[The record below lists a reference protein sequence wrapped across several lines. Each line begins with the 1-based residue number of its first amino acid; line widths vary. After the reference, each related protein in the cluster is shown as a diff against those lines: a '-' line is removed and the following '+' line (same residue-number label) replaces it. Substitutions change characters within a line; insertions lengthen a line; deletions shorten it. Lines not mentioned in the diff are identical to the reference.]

1 MSTRFFTNHGEQ
13 TLFKKF
19 QGVFESNPDIEWFD
33 ALVGYLRASGYF
45 AIRPY
50 LEKVPHIRILVGIN
64 VDAIMADYHRRGLL
78 FLADPTKALEEFKNE
93 LRKDIQNADYTRES
107 EAGII
112 QFVDDVISKKIELK
126 AHPTKR
132 LHAKLYVFRPK
143 GFNEHKPGAV
153 ITGSSNLSAA
163 GIGVNEQVSN
173 YEFNV
178 VLHDFDDVKF
188 AKGEFER
195 LWDESVDILPKFLK
209 EVRDSTYLASTV
221 TPYELYYKLLLEY
234 FGQSIEYDPNAITDL
249 PEGYKR
255 LGYQVDAVTSGF
267 RLLDK
272 HGGFFLADVVGLG
285 KTMIATL
292 IAKKF
297 FFSNGLSDGHYSHTL
312 VVVPPAVEDS
322 WAETID
328 QFRLNNCDI
337 ITNGSLHKV
346 KRPEKYDLVIV
357 DEAHK
362 FRNDTAEAFD
372 ELQRICKSPTQRFLP
387 DGSRASK
394 RVILVSAT
402 PLNNRP
408 DDIRNLISLF
418 QDLKDST
425 LSVANLQHFFAR
437 CQKEYQEAHRQP
449 DTEEARQRVKVI
461 YERIRTKIISEVTVR
476 RTRTDLMEHDDYKK
490 DLEHQ
495 EVVFPKI
502 EPPRKILYQ
511 LRPALEDL
519 YDRTMLLLSRPD
531 DKGLTYNRYRA
542 IGFLKAEKKK
552 KYQNADRIS
561 AQLATIMRTLL
572 VKRLDSS
579 FHAFKESLRRFRDAT
594 NVMREMF
601 ARGTIYIAP
610 NLNVT
615 QFMIEGREE
624 ELIAKIA
631 ERQPTD
637 PTIEICSPSD
647 FVAGFVAGL
656 ESDWQKLNELY
667 EEWKKVEED
676 PKLDEFLLRLKDELF
691 DPKINRQKKLVV
703 FSESEETTT
712 YLLGQLAKA
721 GYKRILTVSSKNRAE
736 RMPVVRANF
745 DANFK
750 EQANDY
756 DTLISTEVLAEGVN
770 LHRANVIVN
779 YDTPWN
785 STRLMQRIGRLNRI
799 GTTAPK
805 IYIYNFYPTA
815 KVDDD
820 IELKKKAIMKLQ
832 AFHTALGEDSQIYS
846 ETEEV
851 DNFGLFE
858 RSPEEEERDERLA
871 LLMELR
877 QFRKQNHEE
886 FRRIKGLALRARV
899 GRADKKRTGSTV
911 TFIRSQRRDAF
922 YRIRPGSS
930 RHEAAQT
937 FTPSPP
943 SEGGEGRGEVGDSA
957 LRQLGQSGSDQSAI
971 IEEISLLEAANE
983 FRATDQNE
991 KAIPLHAAHHDHIN
1005 AALKKFKEAVIAE
1018 ALQAETV
1025 DATQGPNEQRALRYL
1040 DGFVGLP
1047 FVSQEERALIQS
1059 AKIAIRRARFQN
1071 LQRQINALQR
1081 STKTVKITQAALADK
1096 LMQILRTY
1104 PLQQASEAPVSGA
1117 ARPLDTTPDIILSES
1132 FDK

>member
-1 MSTRFFTNHGEQ
+1 MSTRFFTNYGEQ

-19 QGVFESNPDIEWFD
+19 QGVFQSNPDIEWFD
-33 ALVGYLRASGYF
+33 ALVGFLRASGYF

-50 LEKVPHIRILVGIN
+50 LEKVPNIRILVGIN

-93 LRKDIQNADYTRES
+93 LRKDIQNAAYTRES
-107 EAGII
+107 ETGIL

-126 AHPTKR
+126 AHPTRR
-132 LHAKLYVFRPK
+132 LHAKLYIFRPK

-153 ITGSSNLSAA
+153 ITGSSNLTAA
-163 GIGVNEQVSN
+163 GMGVDEQVSN

-178 VLHDFDDVKF
+178 VLHDYDDVKF
-188 AKGEFER
+188 STDEFDR
-195 LWDESVDILPKFLK
+195 LWKESVDILPKFLK

-221 TPYELYYKLLLEY
+221 TPHELYHKLLLEY
-234 FGQSIEYDPNAITDL
+234 FGQSIEYDPNAISDL

-255 LGYQVDAVTSGF
+255 LSYQVDAVTSGF
-267 RLLDK
+267 RLLEK

-297 FFSNGLSDGHYSHTL
+297 FFYNGFPEHRSHTL
-312 VVVPPAVEDS
+312 IVVPPAIEDS
-322 WAETID
+322 WRETARD
-328 QFRLNNCDI
+328 QFRLDNCDI

-346 KRPEKYDLVIV
+346 KHAEKYDLVIV

-437 CQKEYQEAHRQP
+437 CQKEYQEAHKLP
-449 DTEEARQRVKVI
+449 DAEEARQRVKTI

-476 RTRTDLMEHDDYKK
+476 RTRNDLMEHDDYKK
-490 DLEHQ
+490 DLEQ
-495 EVVFPKI
+495 QAVVFPKI

-511 LRPALEDL
+511 LPPALEDL

-542 IGFLKAEKKK
+542 IGFLKADKKK

-615 QFMIEGREE
+615 QFLVEGREE

-647 FVAGFVAGL
+647 FVGGFVAGL
-656 ESDWQKLNELY
+656 EADGQKLDELY
-667 EEWKKVEED
+667 KEWKAVEED

-691 DPKINRQKKLVV
+691 DSKINRQHKLVV

-721 GYKRILTVSSKNRAE
+721 GYKRVLTVSSKNRAE

-745 DANFK
+745 DANLPA
-750 EQANDY
+750 EQKRADDY
-756 DTLISTEVLAEGVN
+756 DMLISTEVLAEGVN
-770 LHRANVIVN
+770 LHRANVVVN

-877 QFRKQNHEE
+877 QFRKQNPEE
-886 FRRIKGLALRARV
+886 FRRIKGLPLRARV
-899 GRADKKRTGSTV
+899 GRADEKRAGSTV

-922 YRIRPGSS
+922 YRVKPDSS
-930 RHEAAQT
+930 L
-937 FTPSPP
+937 
-943 SEGGEGRGEVGDSA
+943 D
-957 LRQLGQSGSDQSAI
+957 
-971 IEEISLLEAANE
+971 EISLLEAADE
-983 FRATDQNE
+983 FRAPNPEE
-991 KAIPLHAAHHDHIN
+991 KAIPLHAEHHNHIN
-1005 AALKKFKEAVIAE
+1005 AALKKFKESVIAE
-1018 ALQAETV
+1018 ALQTETV

-1040 DGFVGLP
+1040 DGFVSLP
-1047 FVSQEERALIQS
+1047 FVNEEERMLIQS

-1081 STKTVKITQAALADK
+1081 STKTVKVTPAALADK
-1096 LMQILRTY
+1096 LMQILRSY
-1104 PLQQASEAPVSGA
+1104 PLQQASEAPVSAA

>member
-1 MSTRFFTNHGEQ
+1 MSTRFFTNYGEQ
-13 TLFKKF
+13 TIFKKF
-19 QGVFESNPDIEWFD
+19 QGVFESNSDIERFD
-33 ALVGYLRASGYF
+33 ALVGYLRSSGYF
-45 AIRPY
+45 ALRPY

-64 VDAIMADYHRRGLL
+64 VDAIMADYHRHGLL
-78 FLADPTKALEEFKNE
+78 FLADPTKALNEFRNW
-93 LRKDIQNADYTRES
+93 LRDDIQSAEYKRDIET
-107 EAGII
+107 GIL
-112 QFVDDVISKKIELK
+112 QFVNDVISKKIELR

-132 LHAKLYVFRPK
+132 LHAKLYIFRPK

-153 ITGSSNLSAA
+153 ITGSSNLTAA
-163 GIGVNEQVSN
+163 GIGIEDQVSN

-178 VLHDFDDVKF
+178 LLHDFDDVQY
-188 AKGEFER
+188 AADEFDE
-195 LWDESVDILPKFLK
+195 LWKESVEILPKFLK
-209 EVRDSTYLASTV
+209 EVRDSTYLAATV

-249 PEGYKR
+249 PDGYKR
-255 LGYQVDAVTSGF
+255 LSYQVDAVTSGF
-267 RLLDK
+267 RLLEK

-297 FFSNGLSDGHYSHTL
+297 FFYNGFPEHRSHTL
-312 VVVPPAVEDS
+312 IVVPPAMADN
-322 WAETID
+322 WRETAKD
-328 QFRLNNCDI
+328 QFRLDNCDI

-346 KRPEKYDLVIV
+346 RRPEKYDLIIV

-372 ELQRICKSPTQRFLP
+372 QLQRICKSPTQHLMS
-387 DGSRASK
+387 DGSLAAK

-425 LSVANLQHFFAR
+425 LSVANLQRFFAR
-437 CQKEYQEAHRQP
+437 RQKEYLDAHRQP
-449 DTEEARQRVKVI
+449 DPEKARQSVTHI
-461 YERIRTKIISEVTVR
+461 YELIRTKIISEVTVR
-476 RTRTDLMEHDDYKK
+476 RTRSDLMEHDDYKN

-495 EVVFPKI
+495 GVVFPKI
-502 EPPRKILYQ
+502 EPPRKILYP
-511 LRPALEDL
+511 LSPALETL
-519 YDRTMLLLSRPD
+519 YDRTMHLLSRTD
-531 DKGLTYNRYRA
+531 GNGLTYNRYRA
-542 IGFLKAEKKK
+542 IGFLKPEKKR
-552 KYQNADRIS
+552 KYQNADNIS
-561 AQLATIMRTLL
+561 VQLATIMRTLL

-579 FHAFKESLRRFRDAT
+579 FHAFKQSLRRFRDT
-594 NVMREMF
+594 TGVMREMF
-601 ARGTIYIAP
+601 AQGTIYIAP

-615 QFMIEGREE
+615 QYLMEGREE

-647 FVAGFVAGL
+647 FENGFFEGI
-656 ESDWQKLNELY
+656 ESDWQRLSELCN
-667 EEWKKVEED
+667 EWKQVEAD
-676 PKLDEFLLRLKDELF
+676 PKLDEFLRCLSEELF
-691 DPKINRQKKLVV
+691 DPNLNRQSKLIV
-703 FSESEETTT
+703 FSESEETTL
-712 YLLGQLAKA
+712 YLLDKLEQA
-721 GYKRILTVSSKNRAE
+721 GYKRVLTVSSKNRQE

-750 EQANDY
+750 EQSNDY
-756 DTLISTEVLAEGVN
+756 DILISTEVLAEGVN
-770 LHRANVIVN
+770 LHRANIVVN

-799 GTTAPK
+799 GTTAPS

-858 RSPEEEERDERLA
+858 RSPEEEERDQRLA

-877 QFRKQNHEE
+877 KFRQQNPEE
-886 FRRIKGLALRARV
+886 LRRIKGLPLRARV
-899 GRADKKRTGSTV
+899 GRADKPRAGSTV
-911 TFIRSQRRDAF
+911 TFIRSQRRDGF
-922 YRIRPGSS
+922 YRVK
-930 RHEAAQT
+930 AD
-937 FTPSPP
+937 
-943 SEGGEGRGEVGDSA
+943 GEV
-957 LRQLGQSGSDQSAI
+957 
-971 IEEISLLEAANE
+971 EEITLLEAADE
-983 FRATDQNE
+983 FRAPDPRE
-991 KAIPLHAAHHDHIN
+991 KPIPLHAAHHDHIN
-1005 AALKKFKEAVIAE
+1005 SAITSFKEAVVAE

-1025 DATQGPNEQRALRYL
+1025 DAKQGPNEQRALRYL
-1040 DGFVGLP
+1040 DGFVNLP
-1047 FVSQEERALIQS
+1047 FVNEEERGLVQA
-1059 AKIAIRRARFQN
+1059 AKSAIRRARFQN
-1071 LQRQINALQR
+1071 LQRQINKLQR
-1081 STKTVKITQAALADK
+1081 STKTVKLTPAALADK
-1096 LMQILRTY
+1096 LMEILRTY
-1104 PLQQASEAPVSGA
+1104 PLQQDDSPVTVAPRA
-1117 ARPLDTTPDIILSES
+1117 LDTTPDIILSES

>member
-1 MSTRFFTNHGEQ
+1 MSTRFFTNHGDQ

-19 QGVFESNPDIEWFD
+19 RGVFESNPDIERFD
-33 ALVGYLRASGYF
+33 ALVGYLRSSGYF
-45 AIRPY
+45 ALRPY

-78 FLADPTKALEEFKNE
+78 FLADPTKALEEFRDW
-93 LRKDIQNADYTRES
+93 LRKDIQSAEYKRDVET
-107 EAGII
+107 GVL
-112 QFVDDVISKKIELK
+112 QFVDDVISKKIELR

-132 LHAKLYVFRPK
+132 LHAKLYIFRPK

-153 ITGSSNLSAA
+153 ITGSSNLTAA
-163 GIGVNEQVSN
+163 GIGVEDQVSN

-178 VLHDFDDVKF
+178 LLHDFDDVQF
-188 AKGEFER
+188 ATDEFEA
-195 LWDESVDILPKFLK
+195 LWKESVEILPKFLK
-209 EVRDSTYLASTV
+209 EVRDSTYLAASV

-234 FGQSIEYDPNAITDL
+234 FGQSIEYDPNAITDM

-255 LGYQVDAVTSGF
+255 LSYQVDAVTSGF
-267 RLLDK
+267 RLLKK

-312 VVVPPAVEDS
+312 VVVPPAVEDG

-372 ELQRICKSPTQRFLP
+372 ELQRICKSPTQHFLP

-425 LSVANLQHFFAR
+425 LSIANLQHFFAR
-437 CQKEYQEAHRQP
+437 CQKAYSEAHRETDP
-449 DTEEARQRVKVI
+449 EVARQKVKVI
-461 YERIRTKIISEVTVR
+461 YELIRTKIISEVTVR
-476 RTRTDLMEHDDYKK
+476 RTRNDLKEHDDYKL
-490 DLEHQ
+490 DLQ
-495 EVVFPKI
+495 TQGVIFPQI
-502 EPPRKILYQ
+502 EPPRKILYP
-511 LRPALEDL
+511 LSPALEDL
-519 YDRTMLLLSRPD
+519 YDRTVKILAPD
-531 DKGLTYNRYRA
+531 KPNEPSLLTYNRYRA
-542 IGFLKAEKKK
+542 IGFLKPEKKR

-561 AQLATIMRTLL
+561 MQLAVIMRTML

-594 NVMREMF
+594 GIMRDMF

-615 QFMIEGREE
+615 EFLMEGREE

-647 FVAGFVAGL
+647 FEPGFTDGL
-656 ESDWQKLNELY
+656 ESDWRHLDELY
-667 EEWKKVEED
+667 AEWQRVEDD
-676 PKLDEFLLRLKDELF
+676 PKLDEFLRHLKDGLF
-691 DPKINRQKKLVV
+691 DPKLNRQHKLVV
-703 FSESEETTT
+703 FSESKETTA
-712 YLLGQLAKA
+712 YLLGKLTQA
-721 GYKRILTVSSKNRAE
+721 GYKRVLTVSSENRAD
-736 RMPVVRANF
+736 RMPLVRANF

-756 DTLISTEVLAEGVN
+756 DILISTEVLAEGVN

-785 STRLMQRIGRLNRI
+785 STRLMQRVGRVNRI
-799 GTTAPK
+799 GSVAPN

-858 RSPEEEERDERLA
+858 RSPEEEERDQRLA

-877 QFRKQNHEE
+877 RFRQQNPEE
-886 FRRIKGLALRARV
+886 FRRIKGLPIRARV
-899 GRADKKRTGSTV
+899 GRADKPRTGSTV
-911 TFIRSQRRDAF
+911 SFIRSQRRDAF
-922 YRIRPGSS
+922 YRAKPDG
-930 RHEAAQT
+930 T
-937 FTPSPP
+937 L
-943 SEGGEGRGEVGDSA
+943 D
-957 LRQLGQSGSDQSAI
+957 
-971 IEEISLLEAANE
+971 EISLLEAADE
-983 FRATDQNE
+983 FRAPDPKE
-991 KAIPLHAAHHDHIN
+991 KSIPLHAQHHDHIN
-1005 AALKKFKEAVIAE
+1005 SALTKFKASVVAE
-1018 ALQAETV
+1018 ALQAATV

-1040 DGFVGLP
+1040 DGFASLP
-1047 FVSQEERALIQS
+1047 FVNDEERALIQS
-1059 AKIAIRRARFQN
+1059 AKLAIRRARFQN
-1071 LQRQINALQR
+1071 LQRQINQLQR
-1081 STKTVKITQAALADK
+1081 STKTVKLTPAALADK
-1096 LMQILRTY
+1096 LIQILRTY
-1104 PLQQASEAPVSGA
+1104 PLQQDNDAPVSAA

-1132 FDK
+1132 FDQP

>member
-1 MSTRFFTNHGEQ
+1 MSTRFFTNRGDQ
-13 TLFKKF
+13 TLLRKF
-19 QGVFESNPDIEWFD
+19 RGVFESNTDIERFD
-33 ALVGYLRASGYF
+33 ALVGYLRSSGYF
-45 AIRPY
+45 ALRPY
-50 LEKVPHIRILVGIN
+50 LEKVPQIRILVGIN

-78 FLADPTKALEEFKNE
+78 FLADSTKALDEFRTW
-93 LRKDIQNADYTRES
+93 LRNDIQSAEYTRDVET
-107 EAGII
+107 GVL
-112 QFVDDVISKKIELK
+112 QFVDDVISKKIELR

-132 LHAKLYVFRPK
+132 LHAKIYIFRPK
-143 GFNEHKPGAV
+143 GFNEHKTGAV
-153 ITGSSNLSAA
+153 ITGSSNLTAA
-163 GIGVNEQVSN
+163 GIGVEDHLSN

-178 VLHDFDDVKF
+178 LLHDFDDVKF
-188 AKGEFER
+188 ATAEFDH
-195 LWDESVDILPKFLK
+195 LWKESVEILPRFLK
-209 EVRDSTYLASTV
+209 EVRDSTYLAAAV
-221 TPYELYYKLLLEY
+221 TPHELYYKLLLEY
-234 FGQSIEYDPNAITDL
+234 FGQSIEYDPNAITDM
-249 PEGYKR
+249 PESYMR
-255 LGYQVDAVTSGF
+255 LSYQVDAVTSGF
-267 RLLDK
+267 RLLEK

-297 FFSNGLSDGHYSHTL
+297 FFYNGFPEHRSHTL
-312 VVVPPAVEDS
+312 IVVPPAIEDS
-322 WAETID
+322 WRETAKE
-328 QFRLNNCDI
+328 QFRLDNCDI

-372 ELQRICKSPTQRFLP
+372 ELQRICKSPTQHFLP

-425 LSVANLQHFFAR
+425 LSVANLQHFFAQR
-437 CQKEYQEAHRQP
+437 QKAYQEAHRQSDP
-449 DTEEARQRVKVI
+449 EVARQRVKEI
-461 YERIRTKIISEVTVR
+461 YELIRTKIISEVTVR
-476 RTRTDLMEHDDYKK
+476 RTRNDLMEHDDYKK

-495 EVVFPKI
+495 GVIFPKI
-502 EPPRKILYQ
+502 EPPRKILYP
-511 LRPALEDL
+511 LSPALEDL
-519 YDRTMLLLSRPD
+519 YDRTMHLLSRMD
-531 DKGLTYNRYRA
+531 GSGLTYNRYRA
-542 IGFLKAEKKK
+542 IGFLKPEKKK

-561 AQLATIMRTLL
+561 VQLAIIMRTLL

-594 NVMREMF
+594 GIMRDML

-615 QFMIEGREE
+615 EFLMEGREE

-631 ERQPTD
+631 ERQSTD
-637 PTIEICSPSD
+637 PTIEICSPAD
-647 FVAGFVAGL
+647 FENGFVEGI
-656 ESDWQKLNELY
+656 ETDWQRLEELY
-667 EEWKKVEED
+667 NEWNKVEAD
-676 PKLDEFLLRLKDELF
+676 PKLDEFLRCLKAELF
-691 DPKINRQKKLVV
+691 DPKINRQSKLVV

-712 YLLGQLAKA
+712 YLLGKLAQA
-721 GYKRILTVSSKNRAE
+721 GYKRVFTVSSKNRAE
-736 RMPVVRANF
+736 RMPLVRANF

-756 DTLISTEVLAEGVN
+756 DILISTEVLAEGVN

-785 STRLMQRIGRLNRI
+785 STRLMQRVGRVNRI
-799 GTTAPK
+799 GAIAPK

-858 RSPEEEERDERLA
+858 RSPEEEDRDQRLA

-877 QFRKQNHEE
+877 QFRQQNPEE
-886 FRRIKGLALRARV
+886 FRRIKGLPLRARV
-899 GRADKKRTGSTV
+899 GRAHEPRAGSTV

-922 YRIRPGSS
+922 YRAKPDGS
-930 RHEAAQT
+930 
-937 FTPSPP
+937 
-943 SEGGEGRGEVGDSA
+943 
-957 LRQLGQSGSDQSAI
+957 
-971 IEEISLLEAANE
+971 IEEIALLEAADE
-983 FRATDQNE
+983 FRAPDPKE

-1005 AALKKFKEAVIAE
+1005 SALVKFKESVIAE
-1018 ALQAETV
+1018 SLQAETV
-1025 DATQGPNEQRALRYL
+1025 DATQGPNEQRSLRYL
-1040 DGFVGLP
+1040 DGFANLP
-1047 FVSQEERALIQS
+1047 FVNEGERALIQS
-1059 AKIAIRRARFQN
+1059 AKTAIRRARFQN
-1071 LQRQINALQR
+1071 LQRQINQLQR
-1081 STKTVKITQAALADK
+1081 STKTVKLTPAALADK

-1104 PLQQASEAPVSGA
+1104 PLQQASEAPVSAA

>member
-13 TLFKKF
+13 TLLRKF
-19 QGVFESNPDIEWFD
+19 RGVFENNPDIEWFD

-45 AIRPY
+45 AIRPF
-50 LEKVPHIRILVGIN
+50 LEKVPHVRILVGIN
-64 VDAIMADYHRRGLL
+64 VDAIMADFHRRGLL
-78 FLADPTKALEEFKNE
+78 FLADPARALEQFKAR
-93 LRKDIQNADYTRES
+93 LREDIQGAAYRREI
-107 EAGII
+107 EGGIL
-112 QFVDDVISKKIELK
+112 QLVEDVVSRKIEIR

-132 LHAKLYVFRPK
+132 LHAKLYIFRPT

-163 GIGVNEQVSN
+163 GLGAEEQART

-178 VLHDFDDVKF
+178 LLHDHTDVCF
-188 AKGEFER
+188 ATDEFER
-195 LWDESVDILPKFLK
+195 LWLESVEILPKTLQ
-209 EVRDSTYLASTV
+209 EVRDTTYLAVPV
-221 TPYELYYKLLLEY
+221 TPYESYYKLLLEY

-249 PEGYKR
+249 PAGYKR
-255 LGYQVDAVTSGF
+255 LSYQVDAVTSGF
-267 RLLDK
+267 RLLEK

-292 IAKKF
+292 IAKKYF
-297 FFSNGLSDGHYSHTL
+297 FHNGFPGHRSHTL
-312 VVVPPAVEDS
+312 IVTPPAVEQS
-322 WAETID
+322 WRETAKD
-328 QFRLNNCDI
+328 QFRLDNCDI

-346 KRPEKYDLVIV
+346 KKPEKYDLIIV

-372 ELQRICKSPTQRFLP
+372 NLQRICKSPTQHVLS

-425 LSVANLQHFFAR
+425 LSVANLQRFFALR
-437 CQKEYQEAHRQP
+437 QKEYQEAHRLP
-449 DTEEARQRVKVI
+449 DPEEARRRVKEI
-461 YERIRTKIISEVTVR
+461 YELIRTKIISEVTVR
-476 RTRTDLMEHDDYKK
+476 RTRNDLMEHDDYKM
-490 DLEHQ
+490 DLERQ

-511 LRPALEDL
+511 LPPALEDL
-519 YDRTMLLLSRPD
+519 YDRTMLLLSRAD
-531 DKGLTYNRYRA
+531 GEGLTYNRYRA
-542 IGFLKAEKKK
+542 IGFLKPEKKQ

-561 AQLATIMRTLL
+561 GQLAWIMRTLL

-594 NVMREMF
+594 GVMRDMF

-615 QFMIEGREE
+615 QFLLEGREE

-647 FVAGFVAGL
+647 FVEGFTEGL
-656 ESDWQKLNELY
+656 EMDWQRLEELY
-667 EEWKKVEED
+667 GEWKRVEGD
-676 PKLDEFLLRLKDELF
+676 PKLDEFLRRLKTELF
-691 DPKINRQKKLVV
+691 DPKINRQGKLVV
-703 FSESEETTT
+703 FSESKETTI
-712 YLLGQLAKA
+712 YLLGQLARA
-721 GYKRILTVSSKNRAE
+721 HYKRVLTISSDNREE
-736 RMPVVRANF
+736 RMPAVRANF
-745 DANFK
+745 DANVQ

-756 DTLISTEVLAEGVN
+756 DMLISTEVLAEGVN

-785 STRLMQRIGRLNRI
+785 STRLMQRVGRLNRI
-799 GTTAPK
+799 GAIAPR

-858 RSPEEEERDERLA
+858 RSPEEDERDERLA

-877 QFRKQNHEE
+877 QFRQQNEE
-886 FRRIKGLALRARV
+886 AFRRVKDLPLRARV
-899 GRADKKRTGSTV
+899 GRADESRAGGTV
-911 TFIRSQRRDAF
+911 AFIRSQRRDAF
-922 YRIRPGSS
+922 YRVKPAGN
-930 RHEAAQT
+930 
-937 FTPSPP
+937 
-943 SEGGEGRGEVGDSA
+943 V
-957 LRQLGQSGSDQSAI
+957 
-971 IEEISLLEAANE
+971 EEIALLEAANE
-983 FRATDQNE
+983 FRATNPQE

-1005 AALKKFKEAVIAE
+1005 AALEKFERSVLADT
-1018 ALQAETV
+1018 LQAATV
-1025 DATQGPNEQRALRYL
+1025 DATQGPNELRALRYL
-1040 DGFVGLP
+1040 DAFVSLP
-1047 FVSQEERALIQS
+1047 FVSEEERALIQA
-1059 AKIAIRRARFQN
+1059 AKNAIRRARFQN
-1071 LQRQINALQR
+1071 LQRQVNQLQR
-1081 STKTVKITQAALADK
+1081 STKTVKMTPSALADK

-1104 PLQQASEAPVSGA
+1104 PLQQPEDKPVASV
-1117 ARPLDTTPDIILSES
+1117 PLAFNTTPDIILSES
-1132 FDK
+1132 FDKPQTR

>member
-1 MSTRFFTNHGEQ
+1 MSTRFFTNLGEH

-19 QGVFESNPDIEWFD
+19 QGVFESNTDIERFD
-33 ALVGYLRASGYF
+33 ALVGYLRSSGYF
-45 AIRPY
+45 ALRPY

-78 FLADPTKALEEFKNE
+78 FLADSTKALEEFRNW
-93 LRKDIQNADYTRES
+93 LRNDIQSAEYKREV
-107 EAGII
+107 ETGVL
-112 QFVDDVISKKIELK
+112 QFVDDVISKKIELR

-153 ITGSSNLSAA
+153 ITGSSNLTAA
-163 GIGVNEQVSN
+163 GIGVEDQVSN

-178 VLHDFDDVKF
+178 LLHDFDDVQF
-188 AKGEFER
+188 ATDEFDS
-195 LWDESVDILPKFLK
+195 LWKESVEILPKFLK
-209 EVRDSTYLASTV
+209 EVRDSTYLAASV
-221 TPYELYYKLLLEY
+221 TPYELYFKLLLEY
-234 FGQSIEYDPNAITDL
+234 FGQSIEYDPNAITDM

-255 LGYQVDAVTSGF
+255 LSYQVDAVTSGF
-267 RLLDK
+267 RLLEK

-297 FFSNGLSDGHYSHTL
+297 FFYNGFPEHRSHTL
-312 VVVPPAVEDS
+312 IVVPPAVEDS
-322 WAETID
+322 WRETAKE
-328 QFRLNNCDI
+328 QFRLDNCDI
-337 ITNGSLHKV
+337 ITNGSLHKI
-346 KRPEKYDLVIV
+346 KHPQKYDLVIV

-372 ELQRICKSPTQRFLP
+372 ELQRICKSPTQHFLP

-425 LSVANLQHFFAR
+425 LSIANLQHFFAR
-437 CQKEYQEAHRQP
+437 CQKAYAEAHRETDP
-449 DTEEARQRVKVI
+449 EVARQKVKTI
-461 YERIRTKIISEVTVR
+461 YELIRTKIISEVTVR
-476 RTRTDLMEHDDYKK
+476 RTRNDLKEHDDYKL
-490 DLEHQ
+490 DLETQ
-495 EVVFPKI
+495 GVVFPQI
-502 EPPRKILYQ
+502 EPPRKILYP
-511 LRPALEDL
+511 LSPALEDL
-519 YDRTMLLLSRPD
+519 YDRTMHLLSRMD
-531 DKGLTYNRYRA
+531 GGGLTYNRYRA
-542 IGFLKAEKKK
+542 IGFLKPEKKK

-561 AQLATIMRTLL
+561 TQLAVIMRTLL

-594 NVMREMF
+594 GVMRDMF

-615 QFMIEGREE
+615 EFMIEGREE

-647 FVAGFVAGL
+647 FEAGFTDGL
-656 ESDWQKLNELY
+656 ESDWQRLDELY
-667 EEWKKVEED
+667 AEWKRVEED
-676 PKLDEFLLRLKDELF
+676 PKLAEFLLHLKDGLF
-691 DPKINRQKKLVV
+691 DPKINRQHKLVV
-703 FSESEETTT
+703 FSESKETTA
-712 YLLGQLAKA
+712 YLLGKLTQA
-721 GYKRILTVSSKNRAE
+721 GYKRVLTVSSENRAE
-736 RMPVVRANF
+736 RMPLVRANF

-785 STRLMQRIGRLNRI
+785 STRLMQRVGRVNRI
-799 GTTAPK
+799 GSVAPN

-815 KVDDD
+815 KIDDD

-858 RSPEEEERDERLA
+858 RSPEEEERDQRLA

-877 QFRKQNHEE
+877 QFRQQNPEE
-886 FRRIKGLALRARV
+886 FRRIKGLPLRARV
-899 GRADKKRTGSTV
+899 GRADKQRTGSTV
-911 TFIRSQRRDAF
+911 AFIRSQRRDAF
-922 YRIRPGSS
+922 YRAKPDG
-930 RHEAAQT
+930 T
-937 FTPSPP
+937 L
-943 SEGGEGRGEVGDSA
+943 D
-957 LRQLGQSGSDQSAI
+957 
-971 IEEISLLEAANE
+971 EISLLEAADE
-983 FRATDQNE
+983 FRAPDPKE
-991 KAIPLHAAHHDHIN
+991 KAIPLHANHHDQIN
-1005 AALKKFKEAVIAE
+1005 SALIKFKASVVAE

-1025 DATQGPNEQRALRYL
+1025 DANQGPNEQRALRYL
-1040 DGFVGLP
+1040 DGFSSLP
-1047 FVSQEERALIQS
+1047 FVNEDERALIQA
-1059 AKIAIRRARFQN
+1059 AKLAIRRARFQN
-1071 LQRQINALQR
+1071 LQRQINQLQR
-1081 STKTVKITQAALADK
+1081 STKTVKMTPAALADK
-1096 LMQILRTY
+1096 LIQILRTY
-1104 PLQQASEAPVSGA
+1104 PLQQDNATPVSAA

-1132 FDK
+1132 FDQP

>member
-1 MSTRFFTNHGEQ
+1 MSTRFFTNLGEQ

-19 QGVFESNPDIEWFD
+19 RGVFESNPDIERFD
-33 ALVGYLRASGYF
+33 ALVGYLRSSGYF
-45 AIRPY
+45 ALRPY

-78 FLADPTKALEEFKNE
+78 FLADPTKALEEFRTW
-93 LRKDIQNADYTRES
+93 LRNDIQSAEYKRDVET
-107 EAGII
+107 GVL
-112 QFVDDVISKKIELK
+112 QFVDDVISKKIELR
-126 AHPTKR
+126 AHPTRR
-132 LHAKLYVFRPK
+132 LHAKLYIFRPK

-153 ITGSSNLSAA
+153 ITGSSNLTAA
-163 GIGVNEQVSN
+163 GIGVEDQVSN

-178 VLHDFDDVKF
+178 LLHDFDDVQF
-188 AKGEFER
+188 ATDEFDS
-195 LWDESVDILPKFLK
+195 LWKESVEILPKFLK
-209 EVRDSTYLASTV
+209 EVRDSTYLAAAV
-221 TPYELYYKLLLEY
+221 TPHELYYKLLLEY
-234 FGQSIEYDPNAITDL
+234 FGQSIEYDPNAITDM

-255 LGYQVDAVTSGF
+255 LTYQVDAVTSGF
-267 RLLDK
+267 RLLEK

-297 FFSNGLSDGHYSHTL
+297 FFYNGFPEHRSHTL
-312 VVVPPAVEDS
+312 IVVPPAIEDS
-322 WAETID
+322 WRETAKE
-328 QFRLNNCDI
+328 QFRLDNCDI

-346 KRPEKYDLVIV
+346 KHPDKYDLIIV

-362 FRNDTAEAFD
+362 FRNDTADAFD
-372 ELQRICKSPTQRFLP
+372 DLQRICKSPTQHFLP

-425 LSVANLQHFFAR
+425 LSIANLQHFFAR
-437 CQKEYQEAHRQP
+437 CQKAYLEAHRETDP
-449 DTEEARQRVKVI
+449 EVARQKVKGI
-461 YERIRTKIISEVTVR
+461 YELIRTKIISEVTVR
-476 RTRTDLMEHDDYKK
+476 RTRNDLMEHDDYKL
-490 DLEHQ
+490 DLATQ
-495 EVVFPKI
+495 EVIFPHI
-502 EPPRKILYQ
+502 EPPRKILYP
-511 LRPALEDL
+511 LSPALEQL
-519 YDRTMLLLSRPD
+519 YDRTMLLLSRTD
-531 DKGLTYNRYRA
+531 GNGLTYNRYRA
-542 IGFLKAEKKK
+542 IGFLKPEKKR

-561 AQLATIMRTLL
+561 TQLATIMRTLL

-594 NVMREMF
+594 SVMRDMF

-615 QFMIEGREE
+615 EFLLEGREE

-647 FVAGFVAGL
+647 FEAGFTEGL
-656 ESDWQKLNELY
+656 ELDWQRLDELY
-667 EEWKKVEED
+667 AEWKRVEAD
-676 PKLDEFLLRLKDELF
+676 PKLDEFLRCLKDELF
-691 DPKINRQKKLVV
+691 DPKINRQHKLVI
-703 FSESEETTT
+703 FSESKETTT
-712 YLLGQLAKA
+712 YLLGKLMQA
-721 GYKRILTVSSKNRAE
+721 GYKRVLTVSSENRAE
-736 RMPVVRANF
+736 RMPLVRANF

-750 EQANDY
+750 EQANDF
-756 DTLISTEVLAEGVN
+756 DILISTEVLAEGVN

-785 STRLMQRIGRLNRI
+785 STRLMQRVGRVNRI
-799 GTTAPK
+799 GAIAPK

-858 RSPEEEERDERLA
+858 RSPEEEERDQRLA

-877 QFRKQNHEE
+877 QFRQQNPEE
-886 FRRIKGLALRARV
+886 FRRIKGLPLRARV
-899 GRADKKRTGSTV
+899 GRADKSRVGGTV
-911 TFIRSQRRDAF
+911 AFIRSQRRDAF
-922 YRIRPGSS
+922 YRAKPDG
-930 RHEAAQT
+930 T
-937 FTPSPP
+937 L
-943 SEGGEGRGEVGDSA
+943 D
-957 LRQLGQSGSDQSAI
+957 
-971 IEEISLLEAANE
+971 EISLLEAADE
-983 FRATDQNE
+983 FRAPDPRE
-991 KAIPLHAAHHDHIN
+991 KAVPLHTAHHDHIN
-1005 AALKKFKEAVIAE
+1005 SALVKFKESVVAE

-1040 DGFVGLP
+1040 DGFSSLP
-1047 FVSQEERALIQS
+1047 FVNEEERALIQA
-1059 AKIAIRRARFQN
+1059 AKAAIRRARFQN
-1071 LQRQINALQR
+1071 LQRQINQLQR
-1081 STKTVKITQAALADK
+1081 STKTVKMTPAALADK
-1096 LMQILRTY
+1096 LIQILRTY
-1104 PLQQASEAPVSGA
+1104 PLQQASEAPVSAA

>member
-1 MSTRFFTNHGEQ
+1 MSTRFFTNLGDQ
-13 TLFKKF
+13 TLFRKF
-19 QGVFESNPDIEWFD
+19 QGVFQSNPDIERFD
-33 ALVGYLRASGYF
+33 ALVGYLRSSGYF
-45 AIRPY
+45 ALRPY

-78 FLADPTKALEEFKNE
+78 FLADPTKALEEFRDW
-93 LRKDIQNADYTRES
+93 LRKDIQSAEYKREV
-107 EAGII
+107 ETGVL
-112 QFVDDVISKKIELK
+112 QFVDDVISKKIELR

-132 LHAKLYVFRPK
+132 LHAKLYIFRPK
-143 GFNEHKPGAV
+143 GFNQHKPGAV
-153 ITGSSNLSAA
+153 ITGSSNLTAA
-163 GIGVNEQVSN
+163 GIGVEDQVSN

-178 VLHDFDDVKF
+178 LLHDHDDVRF
-188 AKGEFER
+188 ATDEFES
-195 LWDESVDILPKFLK
+195 LWKESVEILPKFLK
-209 EVRDSTYLASTV
+209 EVRDSTYLAAQV

-234 FGQSIEYDPNAITDL
+234 FGQSIEYDPNAITDM

-255 LGYQVDAVTSGF
+255 LSYQVDAVTSGF
-267 RLLDK
+267 RLLEK

-297 FFSNGLSDGHYSHTL
+297 FFYNGFPEHRSHTL
-312 VVVPPAVEDS
+312 IVVPPAVEDS
-322 WAETID
+322 WRETAKE
-328 QFRLNNCDI
+328 QFRLDNCDI

-372 ELQRICKSPTQRFLP
+372 ELQRICKSPTQHFLP

-425 LSVANLQHFFAR
+425 LSIANLQHFFAR
-437 CQKEYQEAHRQP
+437 CQKAYQEAHRETDP
-449 DTEEARQRVKVI
+449 EVARQKVKGI
-461 YERIRTKIISEVTVR
+461 YELIRTKIISEVTVR
-476 RTRTDLMEHDDYKK
+476 RTRNDLKEHDDYKL
-490 DLEHQ
+490 DLETQ
-495 EVVFPKI
+495 GVVFPQI
-502 EPPRKILYQ
+502 EPPRKILYP
-511 LRPALEDL
+511 LSPALEDL
-519 YDRTMLLLSRPD
+519 YDRTMHLLSRMD
-531 DKGLTYNRYRA
+531 GNGLTYNRYRA
-542 IGFLKAEKKK
+542 IGFLKPEKKR

-561 AQLATIMRTLL
+561 TQLAVIMRTLL

-594 NVMREMF
+594 GVMRDMF

-615 QFMIEGREE
+615 EFLMEGREE

-647 FVAGFVAGL
+647 FEAGFTDGL
-656 ESDWQKLNELY
+656 ESDWQRLDELY
-667 EEWKKVEED
+667 AEWKRVEDD
-676 PKLDEFLLRLKDELF
+676 PKLDEFLRHLKDGLF
-691 DPKINRQKKLVV
+691 DPKLNRQHKLIV
-703 FSESEETTT
+703 FSESKETTA
-712 YLLGQLAKA
+712 YLLGKLTQA
-721 GYKRILTVSSKNRAE
+721 GYKRVLTVSSENRAE
-736 RMPVVRANF
+736 RMPLVRANF

-756 DTLISTEVLAEGVN
+756 DILISTEVLAEGVN

-785 STRLMQRIGRLNRI
+785 STRLMQRVGRVNRI
-799 GTTAPK
+799 GSVAPN

-858 RSPEEEERDERLA
+858 RSPEEEERDQRLA

-877 QFRKQNHEE
+877 QFRQQNPEE
-886 FRRIKGLALRARV
+886 FRRIKGLPLRARV
-899 GRADKKRTGSTV
+899 GRAHEPRAGSTV
-911 TFIRSQRRDAF
+911 AFIRSQRRDAF
-922 YRIRPGSS
+922 YRAKPDGS
-930 RHEAAQT
+930 
-937 FTPSPP
+937 
-943 SEGGEGRGEVGDSA
+943 
-957 LRQLGQSGSDQSAI
+957 
-971 IEEISLLEAANE
+971 IEEIALLEVADE
-983 FRATDQNE
+983 FRAPDSKE
-991 KAIPLHAAHHDHIN
+991 KAIPLHGAHHDHIN
-1005 AALKKFKEAVIAE
+1005 STLTKFKASVIAE

-1040 DGFVGLP
+1040 DGFSNLP
-1047 FVSQEERALIQS
+1047 FVNEEERDLIQS
-1059 AKIAIRRARFQN
+1059 AKLAIRRARFQN
-1071 LQRQINALQR
+1071 LQRQINQLQR
-1081 STKTVKITQAALADK
+1081 STKTVKLTPAALADK
-1096 LMQILRTY
+1096 LIQILRTY
-1104 PLQQASEAPVSGA
+1104 PLQQASEAPVSAA

-1132 FDK
+1132 FDHA

>member
-1 MSTRFFTNHGEQ
+1 MSTRFFTNHGDQ
-13 TLFKKF
+13 TLLKKF
-19 QGVFESNPDIEWFD
+19 QGVFESNLDIERFD
-33 ALVGYLRASGYF
+33 ALVGYLRSSGYF
-45 AIRPY
+45 ALRPY
-50 LEKVPHIRILVGIN
+50 LEKVPNIRILIGIN

-78 FLADPTKALEEFKNE
+78 FLADPTKALDEFRNW
-93 LRKDIQNADYTRES
+93 LRNDIQSAEYKREV
-107 EAGII
+107 ETGVI
-112 QFVDDVISKKIELK
+112 QFVDDVICKKIELR

-132 LHAKLYVFRPK
+132 LHAKLYIFRPK

-153 ITGSSNLSAA
+153 ITGSSNLTAA
-163 GIGVNEQVSN
+163 GIGVEEQVSN

-178 VLHDFDDVKF
+178 LLHDFDDVKF
-188 AKGEFER
+188 ATAEFDH
-195 LWDESVDILPKFLK
+195 LWQESVGILPKFLK
-209 EVRDSTYLASTV
+209 EVRDSTYLAVAV
-221 TPYELYYKLLLEY
+221 TPYELYFKLLLEY
-234 FGQSIEYDPNAITDL
+234 FGQSIEYDPNAITDM

-255 LGYQVDAVTSGF
+255 LSYQVDAVTSGF
-267 RLLDK
+267 RLLEK

-297 FFSNGLSDGHYSHTL
+297 FFYNGFPEHRSHTL
-312 VVVPPAVEDS
+312 IVVPPAVEDS
-322 WAETID
+322 WRETAKE
-328 QFRLNNCDI
+328 QFRLDNCDI

-372 ELQRICKSPTQRFLP
+372 ELQRICKSPTQHFLP

-425 LSVANLQHFFAR
+425 LSIANLQHFFAR
-437 CQKEYQEAHRQP
+437 CQKAYQEAHRETDP
-449 DTEEARQRVKVI
+449 EVARQKVKGI
-461 YERIRTKIISEVTVR
+461 YELIRTKIISEVTVR
-476 RTRTDLMEHDDYKK
+476 RTRNDLKEHDDYKL
-490 DLEHQ
+490 DLGTQ
-495 EVVFPKI
+495 GVVFPQI
-502 EPPRKILYQ
+502 QTPRKILYP
-511 LRPALEDL
+511 LSPALEDL
-519 YDRTMLLLSRPD
+519 YDRTMHLLSRLD
-531 DKGLTYNRYRA
+531 GGGLTYNRYRA
-542 IGFLKAEKKK
+542 IGFLKPEKKR

-561 AQLATIMRTLL
+561 TQLAVIMRTLL

-594 NVMREMF
+594 GVMRDML

-615 QFMIEGREE
+615 EFMMEGREE

-647 FVAGFVAGL
+647 FEPGFTEGL
-656 ESDWQKLNELY
+656 ELDWERLDEFY
-667 EEWKKVEED
+667 AEWKCVEED
-676 PKLDEFLLRLKDELF
+676 PKLTEFLLHLKDGLF
-691 DPKINRQKKLVV
+691 DPKINRQHKLIV
-703 FSESEETTT
+703 FSESKETTA
-712 YLLGQLAKA
+712 YLLGKLTQA
-721 GYKRILTVSSKNRAE
+721 GYRRVLTVSSENRAE
-736 RMPVVRANF
+736 RMPMVRANF

-756 DTLISTEVLAEGVN
+756 DMLISTEVLAEGVN

-785 STRLMQRIGRLNRI
+785 STRLMQRVGRVNRI
-799 GTTAPK
+799 GSVAPN

-858 RSPEEEERDERLA
+858 RSPEEEERDQRLA

-877 QFRKQNHEE
+877 QFRQQNPEE
-886 FRRIKGLALRARV
+886 FHRIKGLPLRARV
-899 GRADKKRTGSTV
+899 GRADKLRTGSTIS
-911 TFIRSQRRDAF
+911 FIRSKRRDAF
-922 YRIRPGSS
+922 YRAKPDGKL
-930 RHEAAQT
+930 
-937 FTPSPP
+937 
-943 SEGGEGRGEVGDSA
+943 D
-957 LRQLGQSGSDQSAI
+957 
-971 IEEISLLEAANE
+971 EISLLEAADE
-983 FRATDQNE
+983 FRASVQKE
-991 KAIPLHAAHHDHIN
+991 KSIPLHASHHDHIN
-1005 AALKKFKEAVIAE
+1005 SALTKFKASVIAE
-1018 ALQAETV
+1018 TLQAETV

-1040 DGFVGLP
+1040 DGFSSLP
-1047 FVSQEERALIQS
+1047 FVNEEERVLIQA
-1059 AKIAIRRARFQN
+1059 AKLSIRRARFQN
-1071 LQRQINALQR
+1071 LQRQINQLQR
-1081 STKTVKITQAALADK
+1081 STKTVKLTPAALADK
-1096 LMQILRTY
+1096 LIQILRTY
-1104 PLQQASEAPVSGA
+1104 PLQQNNDAPISAA

-1132 FDK
+1132 FDHP

>member
-19 QGVFESNPDIEWFD
+19 QGVFESNTDIERFD
-33 ALVGYLRASGYF
+33 ALVGYLRSSGYF
-45 AIRPY
+45 ALRPY
-50 LEKVPHIRILVGIN
+50 LEQVPHIRILVGIN

-78 FLADPTKALEEFKNE
+78 FLADPTKALDEFRDW
-93 LRKDIQNADYTRES
+93 LRNDIQSAEYKRDVET
-107 EAGII
+107 GVL
-112 QFVDDVISKKIELK
+112 QFVDDVISKKIELR

-132 LHAKLYVFRPK
+132 LHAKLYIFRPK

-153 ITGSSNLSAA
+153 ITGSSNLTAA
-163 GIGVNEQVSN
+163 GIGVEDQVSN

-178 VLHDFDDVKF
+178 LLHDFDDVRF
-188 AKGEFER
+188 ATDEFET
-195 LWDESVDILPKFLK
+195 LWKESVEILPKFLK
-209 EVRDSTYLASTV
+209 EVRDSTYLAAAV

-234 FGQSIEYDPNAITDL
+234 FGQSIEYDPNAITDM

-255 LGYQVDAVTSGF
+255 LSYQVDAVTSGF
-267 RLLDK
+267 RLLEK

-297 FFSNGLSDGHYSHTL
+297 FFYNGFPEHRSNTL
-312 VVVPPAVEDS
+312 IVVPPAVEDS
-322 WAETID
+322 WRETAKE
-328 QFRLNNCDI
+328 QFRLDNCDI
-337 ITNGSLHKV
+337 ITNGSLHKI

-372 ELQRICKSPTQRFLP
+372 ELQRICKSPTQHFLP

-425 LSVANLQHFFAR
+425 LSIANLQHFFAR
-437 CQKEYQEAHRQP
+437 CQKAYQEAHRETDP
-449 DTEEARQRVKVI
+449 EVARQKVKVI
-461 YERIRTKIISEVTVR
+461 YELIRTKIISEVTVR
-476 RTRTDLMEHDDYKK
+476 RTRNDLKEHDDYKL
-490 DLEHQ
+490 DLETQ
-495 EVVFPKI
+495 GVIFPQI
-502 EPPRKILYQ
+502 EPPRKILYP
-511 LRPALEDL
+511 LSPALEDL
-519 YDRTMLLLSRPD
+519 YDRTMHLLSRSD
-531 DKGLTYNRYRA
+531 GNGLTYNRYRA
-542 IGFLKAEKKK
+542 IGFLKPEKKR

-561 AQLATIMRTLL
+561 TQLAVIMRTLL

-594 NVMREMF
+594 GVMRDMF

-615 QFMIEGREE
+615 EFLMEGREE

-647 FVAGFVAGL
+647 FEAGFTDGL
-656 ESDWQKLNELY
+656 ESDWQRLDELY
-667 EEWKKVEED
+667 AEWKRVEED
-676 PKLDEFLLRLKDELF
+676 PKLDEFLGRLKDDLF
-691 DPKINRQKKLVV
+691 DPKINRQHKLVV
-703 FSESEETTT
+703 FSESKETTA
-712 YLLGQLAKA
+712 YLLGKLTQA
-721 GYKRILTVSSKNRAE
+721 GHKRVLTVSSENRAE
-736 RMPVVRANF
+736 RMPLVRVNF

-756 DTLISTEVLAEGVN
+756 DILISTEVLAEGVN

-785 STRLMQRIGRLNRI
+785 STRLMQRVGRVNRI
-799 GTTAPK
+799 GSVAPN

-815 KVDDD
+815 KVNNQ
-820 IELKKKAIMKLQ
+820 IELEKKAIMKLQ

-858 RSPEEEERDERLA
+858 RSPEEEERDQRLA

-877 QFRKQNHEE
+877 QFRQQNPEE
-886 FRRIKGLALRARV
+886 FRRIKGLPLRARV
-899 GRADKKRTGSTV
+899 GRAHQPRAGSTV

-922 YRIRPGSS
+922 YRAKPDGN
-930 RHEAAQT
+930 
-937 FTPSPP
+937 
-943 SEGGEGRGEVGDSA
+943 
-957 LRQLGQSGSDQSAI
+957 L
-971 IEEISLLEAANE
+971 EEISLLEAADE
-983 FRATDQNE
+983 FRAPDSKE
-991 KAIPLHAAHHDHIN
+991 KCIPLHAAHHDHIN
-1005 AALKKFKEAVIAE
+1005 SALTKFRASVIAE
-1018 ALQAETV
+1018 SLQAETV

-1040 DGFVGLP
+1040 DGFSSLP
-1047 FVSQEERALIQS
+1047 FVSDEERSLIQA
-1059 AKIAIRRARFQN
+1059 AKLAIRRARFQN
-1071 LQRQINALQR
+1071 LQRQINQLQR
-1081 STKTVKITQAALADK
+1081 STKTVEMTPAALADK
-1096 LMQILRTY
+1096 VMQILRTY
-1104 PLQQASEAPVSGA
+1104 PLQQADDKPVTSAPRA
-1117 ARPLDTTPDIILSES
+1117 LDTTPDIILSES
-1132 FDK
+1132 FDDPATA

>member
-19 QGVFESNPDIEWFD
+19 QGVFESNSDIEKFD
-33 ALVGYLRASGYF
+33 ALVGYLRSSGYF
-45 AIRPY
+45 ALRPY

-78 FLADPTKALEEFKNE
+78 FLADSTKALDEFRNW
-93 LRKDIQNADYTRES
+93 LRNDIQSAEYKRDVET
-107 EAGII
+107 GVL
-112 QFVDDVISKKIELK
+112 QFVDDVISKKIELR

-132 LHAKLYVFRPK
+132 LHAKIYIFRPK

-153 ITGSSNLSAA
+153 ITGSSNLTAA
-163 GIGVNEQVSN
+163 GIGVEDQVSN

-178 VLHDFDDVKF
+178 LLHDFDDVKF
-188 AKGEFER
+188 ATAEFDS
-195 LWDESVDILPKFLK
+195 LWKESVEILPRFLK
-209 EVRDSTYLASTV
+209 EVRDSTYLAAAV
-221 TPYELYYKLLLEY
+221 TPYELYFKLLLEY
-234 FGQSIEYDPNAITDL
+234 FGQSIEYDPNAITDM

-255 LGYQVDAVTSGF
+255 LSYQVDAVTSGF
-267 RLLDK
+267 RLLEK

-297 FFSNGLSDGHYSHTL
+297 FFYNGFPEHRSHTL
-312 VVVPPAVEDS
+312 IVVPPAVEDS
-322 WAETID
+322 WRETAKE
-328 QFRLNNCDI
+328 QFRLDNCDI

-372 ELQRICKSPTQRFLP
+372 ELQRICKSPTQHFLP

-425 LSVANLQHFFAR
+425 LSIANLQHFFAR
-437 CQKEYQEAHRQP
+437 CQKAYQEAHRETDP
-449 DTEEARQRVKVI
+449 EVARQKVKGI
-461 YERIRTKIISEVTVR
+461 YELIRTKIISEVTVR
-476 RTRTDLMEHDDYKK
+476 RTRNDLKEHDDYKL
-490 DLEHQ
+490 DLETQ
-495 EVVFPKI
+495 GVVFPQI
-502 EPPRKILYQ
+502 VPPRKILYP
-511 LRPALEDL
+511 LSPALEAL
-519 YDRTMLLLSRPD
+519 YDRTMLLLSRMD
-531 DKGLTYNRYRA
+531 GNGLTYNRYRA
-542 IGFLKAEKKK
+542 IGFLKPEKKR

-561 AQLATIMRTLL
+561 MQLAVIMRTML

-594 NVMREMF
+594 AVMRDMF

-615 QFMIEGREE
+615 EFLMEGREE

-647 FVAGFVAGL
+647 FEPGFTEGL
-656 ESDWQKLNELY
+656 ELDWQRLDELY
-667 EEWKKVEED
+667 AEWKRVEED
-676 PKLDEFLLRLKDELF
+676 PKLDEFLRHLKDGLF
-691 DPKINRQKKLVV
+691 DPKINRQHKLVV
-703 FSESEETTT
+703 FSESKETTA
-712 YLLGQLAKA
+712 YLLGKLTQA
-721 GYKRILTVSSKNRAE
+721 GYKRVLTVSSENRAE
-736 RMPVVRANF
+736 RMPLVRANF

-750 EQANDY
+750 EQVNDY
-756 DTLISTEVLAEGVN
+756 DILISTEVLAEGVN

-785 STRLMQRIGRLNRI
+785 STRLMQRVGRVNRI
-799 GTTAPK
+799 GSVAPN

-858 RSPEEEERDERLA
+858 RSPEEEERDQRLA

-877 QFRKQNHEE
+877 QFRQQSPEE
-886 FRRIKGLALRARV
+886 FRRIKGLPLRARV
-899 GRADKKRTGSTV
+899 GRADKPRTGSTV
-911 TFIRSQRRDAF
+911 SFIRSQRRDAF
-922 YRIRPGSS
+922 YRAKPDG
-930 RHEAAQT
+930 T
-937 FTPSPP
+937 L
-943 SEGGEGRGEVGDSA
+943 D
-957 LRQLGQSGSDQSAI
+957 
-971 IEEISLLEAANE
+971 EISLLEAADE
-983 FRATDQNE
+983 FRAPDPKE
-991 KAIPLHAAHHDHIN
+991 KSIPLHGEHHSHIN
-1005 AALKKFKEAVIAE
+1005 SALTKFKASVIAE

-1040 DGFVGLP
+1040 DGFSNLP
-1047 FVSQEERALIQS
+1047 FVNEEERALILA
-1059 AKIAIRRARFQN
+1059 AKLAIRRARFQN
-1071 LQRQINALQR
+1071 LQRQINQLQR
-1081 STKTVKITQAALADK
+1081 STKTVKLTPAALADK
-1096 LMQILRTY
+1096 LIQILRTY
-1104 PLQQASEAPVSGA
+1104 PLQQASETPVSAA

-1132 FDK
+1132 FDQP

>member
-1 MSTRFFTNHGEQ
+1 
-13 TLFKKF
+13 
-19 QGVFESNPDIEWFD
+19 
-33 ALVGYLRASGYF
+33 
-45 AIRPY
+45 
-50 LEKVPHIRILVGIN
+50 
-64 VDAIMADYHRRGLL
+64 
-78 FLADPTKALEEFKNE
+78 
-93 LRKDIQNADYTRES
+93 
-107 EAGII
+107 
-112 QFVDDVISKKIELK
+112 
-126 AHPTKR
+126 
-132 LHAKLYVFRPK
+132 K

-153 ITGSSNLSAA
+153 ITGSSNLTAA
-163 GIGVNEQVSN
+163 GIGVEEQVSN

-178 VLHDFDDVKF
+178 LLHDFDDVQF
-188 AKGEFER
+188 ATGEFEN
-195 LWDESVDILPKFLK
+195 LWKDSVEILPKFLE
-209 EVRDSTYLASTV
+209 EVRDGTYLAAAVS
-221 TPYELYYKLLLEY
+221 PHELYQKLLLEY
-234 FGQSIEYDPNAITDL
+234 FGQSIEYDPNAITDM

-255 LGYQVDAVTSGF
+255 LSYQMDAVTSGF
-267 RLLDK
+267 RLLEK

-297 FFSNGLSDGHYSHTL
+297 FFHNGFPEHRSHTL
-312 VVVPPAVEDS
+312 IVVPPAIEDS
-322 WAETID
+322 WRETAKD
-328 QFRLNNCDI
+328 QFRLDNCDI

-346 KRPEKYDLVIV
+346 KRPEKYDLIIV

-372 ELQRICKSPTQRFLP
+372 ELQRICKSPTQHYLP

-425 LSVANLQHFFAR
+425 LSVANLQRFFAQR
-437 CQKEYQEAHRQP
+437 QKEYQEAHRQSDP
-449 DTEEARQRVKVI
+449 EEARRRVKDI
-461 YERIRTKIISEVTVR
+461 YELIRTKIISEVTVR
-476 RTRTDLMEHDDYKK
+476 RTRNDLMEHDDYKQ
-490 DLEHQ
+490 DLATQ
-495 EVVFPKI
+495 GVIFPKI

-511 LRPALEDL
+511 LPPPLEDL
-519 YDRTMLLLSRPD
+519 YDRTMLLLSRTD
-531 DKGLTYNRYRA
+531 GKGLTYNRYRA
-542 IGFLKAEKKK
+542 IGFLKPEKKQ

-561 AQLATIMRTLL
+561 SQLATIMRTLL

-594 NVMREMF
+594 GVMRDMF

-615 QFMIEGREE
+615 EFLMEGREE

-631 ERQPTD
+631 GRQPTD

-647 FVAGFVAGL
+647 FQPGLTEGL
-656 ESDWQKLNELY
+656 ESDWQRLDELY
-667 EEWKKVEED
+667 TEWKKVEAD
-676 PKLDEFLLRLKDELF
+676 PKLDEFLARLEDGLF
-691 DPKINRQKKLVV
+691 DPKINRQHKLVV
-703 FSESEETTT
+703 FSESEETTS
-712 YLLGQLAKA
+712 YLLGRLTKA
-721 GYKRILTVSSKNRAE
+721 GYKRVFTVSSKNRAE

-750 EQANDY
+750 DQANDY
-756 DTLISTEVLAEGVN
+756 DILISTEVLAEGVN

-785 STRLMQRIGRLNRI
+785 STRLMQRVGRVNRI
-799 GTTAPK
+799 GSMAPH

-858 RSPEEEERDERLA
+858 RSLEEEERDQRLA

-877 QFRKQNHEE
+877 RFRQQNPEE
-886 FRRIKGLALRARV
+886 FRRIKGLPLRARV
-899 GRADKKRTGSTV
+899 GRAHEPRAGSTV
-911 TFIRSQRRDAF
+911 TFIRSNRRDAF
-922 YRIRPGSS
+922 YRMKPDG
-930 RHEAAQT
+930 
-937 FTPSPP
+937 
-943 SEGGEGRGEVGDSA
+943 A
-957 LRQLGQSGSDQSAI
+957 L
-971 IEEISLLEAANE
+971 EEISLLEAADE
-983 FRATDQNE
+983 FRAPNPRE
-991 KAIPLHAAHHDHIN
+991 EAIPLHAAHYDHIN
-1005 AALKKFKEAVIAE
+1005 SALAKFKESVVAE

-1040 DGFVGLP
+1040 DGFSSLP
-1047 FVSQEERALIQS
+1047 FVNEQERALIQA
-1059 AKIAIRRARFQN
+1059 AKAAIRRARFQN
-1071 LQRQINALQR
+1071 LQRQINQLQR
-1081 STKTVKITQAALADK
+1081 STKTVKLTPAALADK

-1104 PLQQASEAPVSGA
+1104 PLLQEDDKPVAAAPRA
-1117 ARPLDTTPDIILSES
+1117 FDTTPDIILSES
-1132 FDK
+1132 FDQP

>member
-19 QGVFESNPDIEWFD
+19 RGVFESNPDIERFD
-33 ALVGYLRASGYF
+33 ALVGYLRSSGYF
-45 AIRPY
+45 ALRPY
-50 LEKVPHIRILVGIN
+50 LEKVPYIRILVGIN

-78 FLADPTKALEEFKNE
+78 FMPDSTKALEEFKNW
-93 LRKDIQNADYTRES
+93 LRNDIQNAEYKRDI
-107 EAGII
+107 EAGVL
-112 QFVDDVISKKIELK
+112 QFVDDVISKKIELR

-132 LHAKLYVFRPK
+132 LHAKLYIFRPK

-153 ITGSSNLSAA
+153 ITGSSNLTAA
-163 GIGVNEQVSN
+163 GIGVEDQVSN

-178 VLHDFDDVKF
+178 LLHDFNDVQF
-188 AKGEFER
+188 ATAEFDQ
-195 LWDESVDILPKFLK
+195 LWKESVEILPKFLK
-209 EVRDSTYLASTV
+209 DVRDSTYLAAAV

-234 FGQSIEYDPNAITDL
+234 FGQSIEYDPNAITDM

-255 LGYQVDAVTSGF
+255 LSYQVDAVTSGF
-267 RLLDK
+267 RLLEK

-297 FFSNGLSDGHYSHTL
+297 FFYNGFPEHRSHTL
-312 VVVPPAVEDS
+312 IVVPPAVEDS
-322 WAETID
+322 WRETAKE
-328 QFRLNNCDI
+328 QFRLDNCDI

-372 ELQRICKSPTQRFLP
+372 ELQRICKSPTQHFLP

-425 LSVANLQHFFAR
+425 LSIANLQHFFAR
-437 CQKEYQEAHRQP
+437 CQKAYQEAHREIDP
-449 DTEEARQRVKVI
+449 EAARQKVKEI
-461 YERIRTKIISEVTVR
+461 YELIRTKIISEVTVR
-476 RTRTDLMEHDDYKK
+476 RTRNDLKEHDDYKL
-490 DLEHQ
+490 DLETQ
-495 EVVFPKI
+495 GVVFPQI
-502 EPPRKILYQ
+502 EPPRKILYP
-511 LRPALEDL
+511 LSPALENL
-519 YDRTMLLLSRPD
+519 YDRTMLLLSRMD
-531 DKGLTYNRYRA
+531 GNGLTYNRYRA
-542 IGFLKAEKKK
+542 IGFLKPEKKR

-561 AQLATIMRTLL
+561 MQLAIIMRTML

-594 NVMREMF
+594 AVMRDMF

-615 QFMIEGREE
+615 EYLMEGREE

-647 FVAGFVAGL
+647 FEAGFTEGL
-656 ESDWQKLNELY
+656 ELDWQRLDELY
-667 EEWKKVEED
+667 AEWKRVEED
-676 PKLDEFLLRLKDELF
+676 PKLDEFLLHLKDGFF
-691 DPKINRQKKLVV
+691 DPKINRQHKLVV
-703 FSESEETTT
+703 FSESKETTA
-712 YLLGQLAKA
+712 YLLGKLTQA
-721 GYKRILTVSSKNRAE
+721 GFKRVLTVSSENRAE
-736 RMPVVRANF
+736 RMPLVRANF

-756 DTLISTEVLAEGVN
+756 DILISTEVLAEGVN

-785 STRLMQRIGRLNRI
+785 STRLMQRVGRVNRI
-799 GTTAPK
+799 GAIAPK

-858 RSPEEEERDERLA
+858 RSPEEEERDQRLA

-877 QFRKQNHEE
+877 QFRQQNPEE
-886 FRRIKGLALRARV
+886 FRRIKGLPLRARV
-899 GRADKKRTGSTV
+899 GRADQPRAGSTIS
-911 TFIRSQRRDAF
+911 FIRSQRRDAF
-922 YRIRPGSS
+922 YRAKPNG
-930 RHEAAQT
+930 T
-937 FTPSPP
+937 L
-943 SEGGEGRGEVGDSA
+943 D
-957 LRQLGQSGSDQSAI
+957 
-971 IEEISLLEAANE
+971 EISLLEAADE
-983 FRATDQNE
+983 FRAPDLKE
-991 KAIPLHAAHHDHIN
+991 KSIPLHAAHHDHIN
-1005 AALKKFKEAVIAE
+1005 SALTKFKASVIAE

-1040 DGFVGLP
+1040 DGFSNLP
-1047 FVSQEERALIQS
+1047 FVNEEERSLIQS
-1059 AKIAIRRARFQN
+1059 AKFAIRRARFQN
-1071 LQRQINALQR
+1071 LQRQVNQLQR
-1081 STKTVKITQAALADK
+1081 STKTVKMTPAALADK
-1096 LMQILRTY
+1096 LIQILRTY
-1104 PLQQASEAPVSGA
+1104 PLQQDNDAPISSA

-1132 FDK
+1132 FDRP

>member
-1 MSTRFFTNHGEQ
+1 MSTRFFTNHSEQ

-19 QGVFESNPDIEWFD
+19 RGVFENNPDIERFD
-33 ALVGYLRASGYF
+33 ALVGYLRSSGYF
-45 AIRPY
+45 ALRPY
-50 LEKVPHIRILVGIN
+50 LEKVPNVRILVGIN

-78 FLADPTKALEEFKNE
+78 FLTDPTKALNEFRNW
-93 LRKDIQNADYTRES
+93 LRSDIQSAEYKRDVET
-107 EAGII
+107 GIL
-112 QFVDDVISKKIELK
+112 QFVDDVISKKIELR

-132 LHAKLYVFRPK
+132 LHAKLYIFRPK
-143 GFNEHKPGAV
+143 GFNEHKPGGV
-153 ITGSSNLSAA
+153 ITGSSNLTAA
-163 GIGVNEQVSN
+163 GMGVEEQVSN

-178 VLHDFDDVKF
+178 LLHDFDDVQF
-188 AKGEFER
+188 ATDEFES
-195 LWDESVDILPKFLK
+195 LWKDSVEILPKFLK
-209 EVRDSTYLASTV
+209 EVRDSTYLAVSV
-221 TPYELYYKLLLEY
+221 TPYELYHKLLLEY
-234 FGQSIEYDPNAITDL
+234 FGQSIEYDPNAITDM

-255 LGYQVDAVTSGF
+255 LSYQVDAVTSGF
-267 RLLDK
+267 RLLEK

-297 FFSNGLSDGHYSHTL
+297 FFYNGFPEHRSHTL
-312 VVVPPAVEDS
+312 IVVPPAVEDS
-322 WAETID
+322 WRETAKE
-328 QFRLNNCDI
+328 QFRLDNCDI

-372 ELQRICKSPTQRFLP
+372 ELQRICKSPTQHFLP

-425 LSVANLQHFFAR
+425 LSIANLQHFFAR
-437 CQKEYQEAHRQP
+437 CQKAYQEAHRETDP
-449 DTEEARQRVKVI
+449 EVARQKVKGI
-461 YERIRTKIISEVTVR
+461 YELIRTKIISEITVR
-476 RTRTDLMEHDDYKK
+476 RTRNDLMEHDDYKL
-490 DLEHQ
+490 DLETQ
-495 EVVFPKI
+495 GVIFPKI
-502 EPPRKILYQ
+502 ETPRKILYP
-511 LRPALEDL
+511 LSPALENL
-519 YDRTMLLLSRPD
+519 YDRTMLLLSRMD
-531 DKGLTYNRYRA
+531 GNGLTYNRYRA
-542 IGFLKAEKKK
+542 IGFLKPEKKR

-561 AQLATIMRTLL
+561 AQLAVIMRTLL

-594 NVMREMF
+594 GVMRDMF

-615 QFMIEGREE
+615 EFMMEGREE

-647 FVAGFVAGL
+647 FEDGFMEGI
-656 ESDWQKLNELY
+656 EKDWQRLDELY
-667 EEWKKVEED
+667 VEWKRVEED
-676 PKLDEFLLRLKDELF
+676 PKLDEFLRHLKDGLF
-691 DPKINRQKKLVV
+691 DPKINRQHKLVV
-703 FSESEETTT
+703 FSESKETTA
-712 YLLGQLAKA
+712 YLLGKLTQA
-721 GYKRILTVSSKNRAE
+721 GYKRVLTVSSESRSE
-736 RMPVVRANF
+736 RMPLVRANF

-756 DTLISTEVLAEGVN
+756 DILISTEVLAEGVN

-785 STRLMQRIGRLNRI
+785 STRLMQRVGRVNRI
-799 GTTAPK
+799 GSVAPN

-858 RSPEEEERDERLA
+858 RSPEEEERDQRLA

-877 QFRKQNHEE
+877 QFRQQNPEE
-886 FRRIKGLALRARV
+886 FRRIKGLPLRARV
-899 GRADKKRTGSTV
+899 GRAAKPRAGSTV
-911 TFIRSQRRDAF
+911 SFIRSQRRDAF
-922 YRIRPGSS
+922 YRAKPDG
-930 RHEAAQT
+930 T
-937 FTPSPP
+937 L
-943 SEGGEGRGEVGDSA
+943 D
-957 LRQLGQSGSDQSAI
+957 
-971 IEEISLLEAANE
+971 EISLLEAAGE
-983 FRATDQNE
+983 FRAPDIKE
-991 KAIPLHAAHHDHIN
+991 KSIPLHAAHHDHIN
-1005 AALKKFKEAVIAE
+1005 SALTKFKASVIAE

-1040 DGFVGLP
+1040 DGFSSLP
-1047 FVSQEERALIQS
+1047 FVSEEERSLIQS
-1059 AKIAIRRARFQN
+1059 AKLAIRRARFQN
-1071 LQRQINALQR
+1071 LQRQVNQLQR
-1081 STKTVKITQAALADK
+1081 STKTVKMTPAALADK
-1096 LMQILRTY
+1096 LIQILRTY
-1104 PLQQASEAPVSGA
+1104 PLQQDNAAPVSAA

-1132 FDK
+1132 FDQP

>member
-1 MSTRFFTNHGEQ
+1 MSTRFFTNHSEQ
-13 TLFKKF
+13 TLLKKF
-19 QGVFESNPDIEWFD
+19 RGVFESNPDIEWFD
-33 ALVGYLRASGYF
+33 ALVGYLRSSGYF
-45 AIRPY
+45 ALRPY

-64 VDAIMADYHRRGLL
+64 VDSIMADYHRRGLL
-78 FLADPTKALEEFKNE
+78 FLADPTKALDEFRTW
-93 LRKDIQNADYTRES
+93 LRNDIQSAEYKRDI
-107 EAGII
+107 EAGIV
-112 QFVDDVISKKIELK
+112 QFIDDVISKKIELR
-126 AHPTKR
+126 AHPAKR
-132 LHAKLYVFRPK
+132 LHAKLYIFRPK
-143 GFNEHKPGAV
+143 GFNEHKTGAV
-153 ITGSSNLSAA
+153 ITGSSNLTAA
-163 GIGVNEQVSN
+163 GIGVEDQVSN

-178 VLHDFDDVKF
+178 LLHDYDDVQF
-188 AKGEFER
+188 ATDEFNQ
-195 LWDESVDILPKFLK
+195 LWEESVEILPKFLK
-209 EVRDSTYLASTV
+209 EVRDSTYLAAVV

-234 FGQSIEYDPNAITDL
+234 FGQSIEYDPNAITDM

-255 LGYQVDAVTSGF
+255 LTYQVDAVTSGF
-267 RLLDK
+267 RLLEK

-297 FFSNGLSDGHYSHTL
+297 FFYNGFPEHRSHTL
-312 VVVPPAVEDS
+312 IVVPPAVEDS
-322 WAETID
+322 WRETAKE
-328 QFRLNNCDI
+328 QFRLDNCDI

-346 KRPEKYDLVIV
+346 KRPEKYDLIIV

-372 ELQRICKSPTQRFLP
+372 ELQRICKSPTQHFLP

-425 LSVANLQHFFAR
+425 LDGVSNLQHFFAK
-437 CQKEYQEAHRQP
+437 CQKDYLEAHRQSDP
-449 DTEEARQRVKVI
+449 EEARKRVKVI
-461 YERIRTKIISEVTVR
+461 YERIRTKVISAVTVR
-476 RTRTDLMEHDDYKK
+476 RTRNDLMEHDDYKL
-490 DLEHQ
+490 DLEAQ
-495 EVVFPKI
+495 GIIFPKI

-511 LRPALEDL
+511 LPPALEDL
-519 YDRTMLLLSRPD
+519 YDRTMHLLSRTD
-531 DKGLTYNRYRA
+531 GEGLTYNRYRA
-542 IGFLKAEKKK
+542 IGFLKEEKKR

-579 FHAFKESLRRFRDAT
+579 FYAFKESLRRFRDAT
-594 NVMREMF
+594 GVMRDMF
-601 ARGTIYIAP
+601 ARSTIYIAP

-615 QFMIEGREE
+615 EYLLEGREE

-647 FVAGFVAGL
+647 FQDGFTEGL
-656 ESDWQKLNELY
+656 ESDWQRLNDLYTEWKRVEDDPKLNE
-667 EEWKKVEED
+667 
-676 PKLDEFLLRLKDELF
+676 FLLHLKDGFF
-691 DPKINRQKKLVV
+691 DPRLNRQGKLIV
-703 FSESEETTT
+703 FSESKETTG
-712 YLLGQLAKA
+712 YLLGKLAQA
-721 GYKRILTVSSKNRAE
+721 GYTRILTVSSENRAE
-736 RMPVVRANF
+736 RMPLVRANF
-745 DANFK
+745 DASFK

-756 DTLISTEVLAEGVN
+756 DILISTEVLAEGVN
-770 LHRANVIVN
+770 LHRANIIVN

-785 STRLMQRIGRLNRI
+785 STRLMQRVGRVNRI
-799 GTTAPK
+799 GSVAPK

-820 IELKKKAIMKLQ
+820 INLKKKAIMKLQ

-858 RSPEEEERDERLA
+858 RSPEEEERDQRLS

-877 QFRKQNHEE
+877 RFRQQNPEE
-886 FRRIKGLALRARV
+886 FRRIKGLPLRARV
-899 GRADKKRTGSTV
+899 GRADAQRAGSTV

-922 YRIRPGSS
+922 YLAKPDGC
-930 RHEAAQT
+930 
-937 FTPSPP
+937 
-943 SEGGEGRGEVGDSA
+943 V
-957 LRQLGQSGSDQSAI
+957 
-971 IEEISLLEAANE
+971 EEISLLEAADE
-983 FRATDQNE
+983 FRAPDPKE
-991 KAIPLHAAHHDHIN
+991 KPIPLHAEHHNHIN
-1005 AALKKFKEAVIAE
+1005 SALNRFKEAVVAD

-1025 DATQGPNEQRALRYL
+1025 DAKQGPNEQRALRYL
-1040 DGFVGLP
+1040 DGFSSLP
-1047 FVSQEERALIQS
+1047 FVNEEERALIHA

-1071 LQRQINALQR
+1071 LQRQINKLQR
-1081 STKTVKITQAALADK
+1081 STKTVKVTPAALTDK
-1096 LMQILRTY
+1096 LIQILRTY
-1104 PLQQASEAPVSGA
+1104 PLQEPDNSPASSAVRA
-1117 ARPLDTTPDIILSES
+1117 FDTTPDIILSES